1 MRLFQLNELFLYPFG
16 LELIYFGQLLEVTLF
31 LGFEEVDERVGLFS
45 LQMLLVFVP
54 VYLGDYSEL
63 LLIHVSQV
71 IFVSESLPA
80 SLQLLNYRVLLLE

>member
-1 MRLFQLNELFLYPFG
+1 MRLFKLNELFLYPFG